1 MWILD
6 SRRVDYEHPHSPLR
20 NPLELFVAHPSIH
33 AASQPAIHPASHP
46 SYSNN
51 IYSNNIP
58 AWKSN
63 CKSAICCIPSHLGL
77 ASTAFQPPSRTHRE

>member
-33 AASQPAIHPASHP
+33 AASQPSIQPATHLTVITFTVITYQHGSQTV
-46 SYSNN
+46 SLQ
-51 IYSNNIP
+51 
-58 AWKSN
+58 
-63 CKSAICCIPSHLGL
+63 SAAYLP
-77 ASTAFQPPSRTHRE
+77 T